1 MYFFSYVLMTLLM
14 FSGLFLIGL
23 ILLQR
28 GRGGGLAGA
37 FGGMG
42 GQSAFGTKA
51 GDVFTRIT
59 IGVATAWILLCAGSV
74 VALQYSTA
82 GRIDSSLFKEGDDA
96 AIKKAAPADED
107 WENDAVKAPAA
118 AAGGAA
124 AEAKKDEAE
133 KPADDKPA
141 ENKPEEKKPEPA
153 AEKPAADKP
162 ADAAAPE
169 KPGEPVKPAEPAA
182 DKPAEEP
189 KPAEPKPAEPA
200 PAEQKPEAENKPAE
214 QKPEAPAEKKPE

>member
-124 AEAKKDEAE
+124 AEEKKDEAE

-153 AEKPAADKP
+153 PEKPAADV
-162 ADAAAPE
+162 AAPE
-169 KPGEPVKPAEPAA
+169 KPAEPAA

-200 PAEQKPEAENKPAE
+200 PAEKKPEAENKPAE
-214 QKPEAPAEKKPE
+214 PKPEVPAEKKPE

>member
-59 IGVATAWILLCAGSV
+59 IGVATAWILLCASSV
-74 VALQYSTA
+74 VALHHYTSTPS
-82 GRIDSSLFKEGDDA
+82 RVSPEILHEDKEGAD
-96 AIKKAAPADED
+96 IKKAAPADDE
-107 WENDAVKAPAA
+107 WGNEAVNAPAA
-118 AAGGAA
+118 PGGAA
-124 AEAKKDEAE
+124 ANEKKDGTETPAE
-133 KPADDKPA
+133 NKPA
-141 ENKPEEKKPEPA
+141 ENKVEEKKPEPA
-153 AEKPAADKP
+153 PEKPAADKP

-169 KPGEPVKPAEPAA
+169 KPAEPAA
-182 DKPAEEP
+182 NKPVE
-189 KPAEPKPAEPA
+189 EPKPAEPA
-200 PAEQKPEAENKPAE
+200 PADKKPEAENKPAE
-214 QKPEAPAEKKPE
+214 PKPEAPAEKKPE